1 MEREQIVEKRKRD
14 VVTLYAIFYTLIHLS
29 QCVSLVVI

>member
-14 VVTLYAIFYTLIHLS
+14 VVKLYEMFYTLIRLS
-29 QCVSLVVI
+29 QCVCLVVI